1 MLDLKLI
8 DKNWTLFLD
17 RDGVI
22 NYEKEADYIRNAG
35 EFKFYEGVPEAIGVF
50 TLRFGRIFVVT
61 NQKGIGKG
69 LMTEKD
75 LQRIH
80 DFMMLGINKN
90 GGRIDRIYFCPDLDE
105 ASPNRKPN
113 AGMGLRAK
121 ADFPEI
127 DFSRSLMVGNT
138 MSDMKFGKT
147 LGAKTIF
154 IPSTKP
160 MPELPDPL
168 IDAVYPE
175 LLALAKAL

>member
-1 MLDLKLI
+1 MLDLKKI
-8 DKNWTLFLD
+8 DTDWTLFLD

-22 NYEKEADYIRNAG
+22 NYEKEADYVRNPD
-35 EFKFYEGVPEAIGVF
+35 EFRFYEGVPEAISVF
-50 TLRFGRIFVVT
+50 SRRFGKIFVVT

-75 LQRIH
+75 LDDIH
-80 DFMMLGINKN
+80 TFMLSTIRKHQ
-90 GGRIDRIYFCPDLDE
+90 GRIDRIYFCPDLDE

-113 AGMGLRAK
+113 PGMGYRAK
-121 ADFPEI
+121 AEFPEI

-138 MSDMKFGKT
+138 MSDMKFGKA

-168 IDAVYPE
+168 IDAVFQG
-175 LLALAKAL
+175 LQALAKAL